1 MSDKE
6 GKDLQN
12 VNEVVD
18 FDKKTISN
26 ISEVTNKKRSL
37 ENTEDSALLQEDK
50 PKEKKQHIEK
60 SEKEGEE
67 VKTKKEGENKK
78 EKEETKPK
86 FVFGGSSSFSKGFKF
101 TKPLIPEK
109 EEKTSL
115 DKEQKDE
122 DKQELVK
129 PIKAFGSSTAFG
141 QGFGLLKEIA
151 KKETNESEN
160 KKNDPDNNN
169 NSTEKDENS
178 KEDKKKET
186 EKNDNKP
193 STPAL
198 FKLEEVHNGEED
210 ETTIFNAN
218 TKLYALTDLKEGW
231 KERGLG
237 PIHLNYNKETKTHR
251 LIIRQRLTLQLLLNL
266 KLVKGL
272 KVFKGFPGSSYPEKF
287 VRIVITVD
295 KQVVQYTMKFSTE
308 ELAEDIFKLLE
319 KLV

>member
-6 GKDLQN
+6 EKYLQN
-12 VNEVVD
+12 VNEIVD
-18 FDKKTISN
+18 SDKKTISKV
-26 ISEVTNKKRSL
+26 SEVTSKKRSL
-37 ENTEDSALLQEDK
+37 ENTEDSALLEEHK

-67 VKTKKEGENKK
+67 VENKKEGEK

-109 EEKTSL
+109 DEKTSL
-115 DKEQKDE
+115 DE
-122 DKQELVK
+122 DKKEPVK

-151 KKETNESEN
+151 KKETNETEN

-178 KEDKKKET
+178 KENEKNEI
-186 EKNDNKP
+186 EKNDNKS

-237 PIHLNYNKETKTHR
+237 PIHLNYHKETKTHR